1 MLVCKKII
9 NWIHKLISVYQLK
22 SSFQNLLTPITMKL
36 YRANVSAN
44 QVTLFTFFCSL
55 LMAVILITANDVA
68 IWLLLPIFMFLRM
81 AGNAIDG
88 MLARQHNQQTDV
100 GFLLNEITDI
110 LADAALL
117 LAFSAIA
124 GFDSYWIISLLLLT
138 WLSEFIALIV
148 QIINGER
155 DNSGPMGKSD
165 RALFLSIFAILIG
178 LGVDSLLLSSWF
190 FVIGHSLLMVTCFN
204 RIKNGLNKDKAKLSS

>member
-1 MLVCKKII
+1 M
-9 NWIHKLISVYQLK
+9 ISVYQLK

>member
-1 MLVCKKII
+1 M
-9 NWIHKLISVYQLK
+9 
-22 SSFQNLLTPITMKL
+22 MKL

-55 LMAVILITANDVA
+55 LMALILITANDVA

-88 MLARQHNQQTDV
+88 MLAMQHNQQTDV

>member
-22 SSFQNLLTPITMKL
+22 SSFQNLLTPIMMKL

-55 LMAVILITANDVA
+55 LMAVILVTVNDVA

-88 MLARQHNQQTDV
+88 MLARQHNQKTDV

-204 RIKNGLNKDKAKLSS
+204 RIKNGLKKDKTKLS

>member
-1 MLVCKKII
+1 MQKII
-9 NWIHKLISVYQLK
+9 NWMPKLISVYQLK
-22 SSFQNLLTPITMKL
+22 SRFQNLLTPIMMML
-36 YRANVSAN
+36 YRANISAN

-55 LMAVILITANDVA
+55 LMAALLYTAND
-68 IWLLLPIFMFLRM
+68 ITMWLCLPIFMFLRM

-88 MLARQHNQQTDV
+88 MLARQLNQQTDV

-117 LAFSAIA
+117 LAFSAIS

-138 WLSEFIALIV
+138 WLSEFIALTV
-148 QIINGER
+148 QVMNGDR

-178 LGVDSLLLSSWF
+178 LGIDSLLLSTWF

-204 RIKNGLNKDKAKLSS
+204 RINNGLKKDKAKLSS

>member
-1 MLVCKKII
+1 MQKNYLLDT
-9 NWIHKLISVYQLK
+9 KLISVYQLK
-22 SSFQNLLTPITMKL
+22 SSFQNLLTPIMMKL

-55 LMAVILITANDVA
+55 LMAVILVTVNDVA

-204 RIKNGLNKDKAKLSS
+204 RIKNGLKKDKTKLS